1 MNKGADDSIRSSDPD
16 PRSEAAGP
24 PARARRSRLAATY
37 WAWILSIVLASIIGQ
52 SWLSHASDGASFA
65 AKLFMQ
71 GALVSTMAMLS
82 AMLFAPLLLLAWL
95 VESKRALAIVNGLS
109 WGLFLVVLYADTV
122 IYGMFRY
129 HFNGLVWHELT
140 TAGSEESIHLD
151 AILWTEVALGTL
163 AAGICVWGL
172 WTSVARRA
180 ASERATRRRWFER
193 PAWIVALLLLATILG
208 EKATYAYADLTRDR
222 SVMARGRLFPLYQ
235 PLTIKKLI
243 GRRLGYDLAK
253 REKVDFAPEG
263 VLIQYPLERP
273 RIPPAP
279 AGTARPNILI
289 VVIDSL
295 RHDMLV
301 PAVMP
306 KLSRWADGGR
316 RFQEHLSGGNAT
328 RFGVF
333 SLVYGIHGSYWAPI
347 LNEQAPP
354 VLVTSLV
361 DAGYEPRVISAATMN
376 SPEFRSTCWV
386 SIEDSVHDQFPG
398 EEKYEKDRNVGLDFE
413 SWIAERDASRP
424 FFAFALLDSPHQTY
438 SVDPALTP
446 FVPYAT
452 RLDYLEMAG
461 EPTPELT
468 QRIWNRYKNSC
479 ATADVVVSGM
489 ISALERKGIAENT
502 IVIVTGDH
510 GEEFYEHGHFGHTS
524 NFTREQTWVSFVMRG
539 PGIAPG
545 EELRPTSHIDLA
557 PTLLELLG
565 VDAGLRGKYSLGNN
579 LLAPEAS
586 RLRVIAGWQELGL
599 WLEGGILHIPMEGH
613 KGLVEAYDYDWK
625 PLPDEAAL
633 KGSEKTVLSRLGLEC
648 RRFLR

>member
-1 MNKGADDSIRSSDPD
+1 MNRAADGSIRSGDPV
-16 PRSEAAGP
+16 PSRRSTRSAAS
-24 PARARRSRLAATY
+24 ARRSRLAATY

-52 SWLSHASDGASFA
+52 GWLHHASAGASLA
-65 AKLFMQ
+65 ASLFMQ
-71 GALVSTMAMLS
+71 GALVSTMTMLS
-82 AMLFAPLLLLAWL
+82 VVIFLPLLLAAWL
-95 VESKRALAIVNGLS
+95 VESSRALAIANGLL
-109 WGLFLVVLYADTV
+109 WALFLVLLYADTV

-140 TAGSEESIHLD
+140 TPGSEESIHLD
-151 AILWTEVALGTL
+151 ATLWTEVALGTL

-172 WTSVARRA
+172 WTTVARRGA
-180 ASERATRRRWFER
+180 REPATRRRWFAR
-193 PAWIVALLLLATILG
+193 PGAIAALLLVATILG
-208 EKATYAYADLTRDR
+208 EKAAYAYADFTRDR

-235 PLTIKKLI
+235 PLTIKNLLGKH
-243 GRRLGYDLAK
+243 LGYDLTK
-253 REKVDFAPEG
+253 RERVDFAPEG

-273 RIPPAP
+273 RIPPVQ
-279 AGTARPNILI
+279 AGRARPNILI

-306 KLSRWADGGR
+306 NVSRWADGGR

-328 RFGVF
+328 RFGIF
-333 SLVYGIHGSYWAPI
+333 SLVYGMHGSYWAPI

-361 DAGYEPRVISAATMN
+361 DAGYEPRVIAAATMN

-386 SIEDSVHDQFPG
+386 SIEDSVHDQLPG
-398 EEKYEKDRNVGLDFE
+398 EEKYERDRNVGADFE
-413 SWIAERDASRP
+413 TWIAQRDASRP

-452 RLDYLEMAG
+452 RVDYLALAG
-461 EPTPELT
+461 EPTPEFT
-468 QRIWNRYKNSC
+468 QRIWNRYKNAC
-479 ATADVVVSGM
+479 ATADVVVGGM
-489 ISALERKGIAENT
+489 VSALERQGIAENT
-502 IVIVTGDH
+502 IVVVTGDH

-524 NFTREQTWVSFVMRG
+524 NFTREQTWVGFVMRG

-565 VDAGLRGKYSLGNN
+565 VDASLRGKYSLGGN

-599 WLEGGILHIPMEGH
+599 WLEGGILRIPMEGH
-613 KGLVEAYDYDWK
+613 KGLVEAYDYNWK
-625 PLPDEAAL
+625 PLPEEAAL
-633 KGSEKTVLSRLGLEC
+633 QGSEKTVLRNLGEEC